1 MIAAVD
7 EQAALLREVPLFAS
21 LPDARLRELA
31 ALARPVSLPAG
42 VVLFER
48 GDPGDALYVIRHG
61 RLEVVVD
68 GEVVREAGR
77 GEVLGEL
84 ALLTGEPRNAT
95 VRARRDSELY
105 AVRRADLDVLL
116 ADPGSARALV
126 RHLAARIPGSA
137 APAPVHADAVLA
149 LVPLDGTPPA
159 LVRRLADRLAAE
171 LGRYTRLTRLDGA
184 DAEDG
189 PARLD
194 AAEAAHELV
203 LLVAE
208 HPDDAWAR
216 FCLRQA
222 DRRLVVVDAARHRP
236 ADAGRAAADIA
247 RHAVSD
253 RAPDA
258 GRGAADAARDTA
270 PRSPAELGLGAGETS
285 GPARSRQADTSGP
298 ARFRQAE
305 TRLVVVGGPG
315 SALRAAGPGPHH
327 LVGADLPAADIAR
340 LARRLA
346 CKAVGLV
353 LSGGGARGLAHV
365 GVVDE
370 LQRAGIVIDRVG
382 GTSMG
387 AVVAGLVALGLEP
400 SDMLAVARRELVAR
414 RPFGDVTWPRHGLV
428 RGGRLDAS
436 LRRAFGGALIE
447 DQPIPLFTVSVD
459 LVAAEE
465 VVHRQGPIAEAVAL
479 SVRLPGIVPP
489 RRVGGRLHVDGGVL
503 DNLPIGVMAAER
515 EGPVLGVDIAEPF
528 GAGAV
533 STLPHIV
540 DTVSRAMTIGSWRR
554 DDPSRAL
561 AREVIVPDLGDI
573 GLFDFRRLDDLV
585 ERGRAAGR
593 AAAARLTD
601 LRAP

>member
-184 DAEDG
+184 DAENG

-222 DRRLVVVDAARHRP
+222 DRRARRGGRGPAPPGRRRACSGGRRPTRRAGPRARRRARRGGRGPGHRAAQPGRARARRGGDVRP
-236 ADAGRAAADIA
+236 GPLPAGRHVGPGPLPPSRDPARRRRRVRPRRCGQPGPGPTTWSAPTCPRPTSPGSPAGSPARRSASCSPAAA
-247 RHAVSD
+247 
-253 RAPDA
+253 PA
-258 GRGAADAARDTA
+258 GSR
-270 PRSPAELGLGAGETS
+270 TS
-285 GPARSRQADTSGP
+285 ASSTSCS
-298 ARFRQAE
+298 
-305 TRLVVVGGPG
+305 GPG
-315 SALRAAGPGPHH
+315 S
-327 LVGADLPAADIAR
+327 
-340 LARRLA
+340 
-346 CKAVGLV
+346 
-353 LSGGGARGLAHV
+353 
-365 GVVDE
+365 
-370 LQRAGIVIDRVG
+370 
-382 GTSMG
+382 
-387 AVVAGLVALGLEP
+387 
-400 SDMLAVARRELVAR
+400 
-414 RPFGDVTWPRHGLV
+414 
-428 RGGRLDAS
+428 
-436 LRRAFGGALIE
+436 
-447 DQPIPLFTVSVD
+447 
-459 LVAAEE
+459 
-465 VVHRQGPIAEAVAL
+465 
-479 SVRLPGIVPP
+479 
-489 RRVGGRLHVDGGVL
+489 
-503 DNLPIGVMAAER
+503 
-515 EGPVLGVDIAEPF
+515 
-528 GAGAV
+528 
-533 STLPHIV
+533 
-540 DTVSRAMTIGSWRR
+540 
-554 DDPSRAL
+554 
-561 AREVIVPDLGDI
+561 
-573 GLFDFRRLDDLV
+573 
-585 ERGRAAGR
+585 
-593 AAAARLTD
+593 
-601 LRAP
+601 

>member
-1 MIAAVD
+1 MIAAVT

-21 LPDARLRELA
+21 LPDARLHELA
-31 ALARPVSLPAG
+31 ALARPVSLRAG
-42 VVLFER
+42 AVLFER
-48 GDPGDALYVIRHG
+48 GAPGDALYVIRHG

-95 VRARRDSELY
+95 VRARRDAELY

-137 APAPVHADAVLA
+137 APVPDRADAVLA
-149 LVPLDGTPPA
+149 LVPLDGGTPPA

-171 LGRYTRLTRLDGA
+171 LGRHARLTRLDGDVA
-184 DAEDG
+184 DG

-222 DRRLVVVDAARHRP
+222 DRPLLVVDAARHRP
-236 ADAGRAAADIA
+236 ADAGLAA
-247 RHAVSD
+247 V
-253 RAPDA
+253 
-258 GRGAADAARDTA
+258 DAARHRPVDAAVEADRRTA
-270 PRSPAELGLGAGETS
+270 AHPAAEAGLGAAETR
-285 GPARSRQADTSGP
+285 GHGRPQQDA
-298 ARFRQAE
+298 

-327 LVGADLPAADIAR
+327 LVGADLPADDVAR

-346 CKAVGLV
+346 GKAVGLV

-387 AVVAGLVALGLEP
+387 AVIAGMVALGAAP
-400 SDMLAVARRELVAR
+400 SDMLAAARRELVAR

-428 RGGRLDAS
+428 RGARLDAS
-436 LRRAFGGALIE
+436 LRRVFGGALIE
-447 DQPIPLFTVSVD
+447 DQRIPLFTVSVD
-459 LVAAEE
+459 LVAAEK
-465 VVHRQGPIAEAVAL
+465 VVHRRGPIAEAVAL

-489 RRVGGRLHVDGGVL
+489 RRVGDRLHVDGGVL

-533 STLPHIV
+533 TALPHIV

-593 AAAARLTD
+593 AAAGRLTD
-601 LRAP
+601 LRTDT

>member
-21 LPDARLRELA
+21 LPDARLHELA

-42 VVLFER
+42 AVLFER

-68 GEVVREAGR
+68 GAVVREAGH

-137 APAPVHADAVLA
+137 APAPVRADAVLA

-171 LGRYTRLTRLDGA
+171 LGRYARLTRLDGA
-184 DAEDG
+184 DAEGG

-194 AAEAAHELV
+194 AAEAAHEIV

-208 HPDDAWAR
+208 HPDDPWAR

-258 GRGAADAARDTA
+258 GRGAADAARA
-270 PRSPAELGLGAGETS
+270 AGPHRLPAAGLGAVE
-285 GPARSRQADTSGP
+285 P
-298 ARFRQAE
+298 AE
-305 TRLVVVGGPG
+305 TRLVVVGGPA

-601 LRAP
+601 LKAP

>member
-1 MIAAVD
+1 MIAAVT

-21 LPDARLRELA
+21 LPESRLHELA
-31 ALARPVSLPAG
+31 TLARPVSLPAG
-42 VVLFER
+42 AVLFER
-48 GDPGDALYVIRHG
+48 GAPGDALYVIRHG

-95 VRARRDSELY
+95 VRARRDAELY

-116 ADPGSARALV
+116 ADPSSARALV

-137 APAPVHADAVLA
+137 APVPVRTDAVLA
-149 LVPLDGTPPA
+149 LVPLDGATSPA

-171 LGRYTRLTRLDGA
+171 LGRHARVTRLDGDTPDVA
-184 DAEDG
+184 DG

-194 AAEAAHELV
+194 AAEAAHELRAARGRAPRRRVGPV
-203 LLVAE
+203 LPA
-208 HPDDAWAR
+208 PGRPAT
-216 FCLRQA
+216 
-222 DRRLVVVDAARHRP
+222 RRGRHRP
-236 ADAGRAAADIA
+236 RRDDA
-247 RHAVSD
+247 RHAV
-253 RAPDA
+253 
-258 GRGAADAARDTA
+258 
-270 PRSPAELGLGAGETS
+270 
-285 GPARSRQADTSGP
+285 RSRPRPSSSSSVTRARIRGCGWSERADP
-298 ARFRQAE
+298 
-305 TRLVVVGGPG
+305 V
-315 SALRAAGPGPHH
+315 PHH
-327 LVGADLPAADIAR
+327 LVGADLPADDIAR

-346 CKAVGLV
+346 GKAVGLV

-370 LQRAGIVIDRVG
+370 LRRAGIVIDRVG

-387 AVVAGLVALGLEP
+387 AVIAGLVALGIDP
-400 SDMLAVARRELVAR
+400 ADMLAVARRELVAR

-428 RGGRLDAS
+428 RGARLDAS
-436 LRRAFGGALIE
+436 LRRVFGAALIE
-447 DQPIPLFTVSVD
+447 DQRI
-459 LVAAEE
+459 AAL
-465 VVHRQGPIAEAVAL
+465 HRERRPGRGREGGAPPGADRRGRRL
-479 SVRLPGIVPP
+479 SVRLPGSCH
-489 RRVGGRLHVDGGVL
+489 RGGSAIRLHVDGGVL
-503 DNLPIGVMAAER
+503 DNLPIGVMAAEG

-533 STLPHIV
+533 TTLPHIV
-540 DTVSRAMTIGSWRR
+540 DTVGRAMTIGSWRR

-561 AREVIVPDLGDI
+561 AREIIVPDLGDI

-593 AAAARLTD
+593 AAAARLAD
-601 LRAP
+601 LRTP